1 MVSVPAQYRPLHLSG
16 RLIDR
21 ASASFTRAGLA
32 VTFCANALGLIPV
45 ALSRYRA
52 QTVSTVT
59 DLAWGRGAIVVGGGN
74 ALVMVLLGAG
84 VGGTIAIAAIASLGM
99 LGMAPLTGVVA
110 AFVITREFAPLLAAA
125 GFAVQA
131 GCRMT
136 AEIGAM
142 RINEEIDAIE
152 AMGLRSVAYVVS
164 TRVVA
169 GLITMVPTFII
180 TLIASYTTCAAVVA
194 FQGESPGAYRH
205 YFAQFISGGD
215 MLAAIAKVTL
225 LIVAV
230 ILIHCYMG
238 YFASGGPE
246 GVGVASGRA
255 VRASLVVIV
264 VADMVLSI
272 VFWGLTTPL
281 EFKG

>member
-1 MVSVPAQYRPLHLSG
+1 
-16 RLIDR
+16 
-21 ASASFTRAGLA
+21 
-32 VTFCANALGLIPV
+32 
-45 ALSRYRA
+45 
-52 QTVSTVT
+52 
-59 DLAWGRGAIVVGGGN
+59 
-74 ALVMVLLGAG
+74 
-84 VGGTIAIAAIASLGM
+84 
-99 LGMAPLTGVVA
+99 
-110 AFVITREFAPLLAAA
+110 
-125 GFAVQA
+125 
-131 GCRMT
+131 
-136 AEIGAM
+136 
-142 RINEEIDAIE
+142 
-152 AMGLRSVAYVVS
+152 
-164 TRVVA
+164 
-169 GLITMVPTFII
+169 
-180 TLIASYTTCAAVVA
+180 
-194 FQGESPGAYRH
+194 
-205 YFAQFISGGD
+205 